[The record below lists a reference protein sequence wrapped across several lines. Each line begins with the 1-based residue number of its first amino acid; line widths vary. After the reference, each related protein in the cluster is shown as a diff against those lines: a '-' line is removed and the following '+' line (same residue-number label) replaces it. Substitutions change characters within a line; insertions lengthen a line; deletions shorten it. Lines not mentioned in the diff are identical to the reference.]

1 MFDDKAIDALLKQK
15 LLEDIYSRMTDDEKK
30 LFVQMSLQQNSA
42 DEILQ
47 ALQDQRQL
55 IERMTKKLESQSW
68 LTDFGSDI
76 AANFTTDGILWLARR
91 LFRQ

>member
-1 MFDDKAIDALLKQK
+1 MPFSQAIDALLRQK
-15 LLEDIYSRMTDDEKK
+15 LLEDICNRMNDEEKN
-30 LFVQMSLQQNSA
+30 LFVQMSLQQRGT

-47 ALQDQRQL
+47 ALQVQRQQ
-55 IERMTKKLESQSW
+55 IERMAQKLESQSW

-91 LFRQ
+91 LFR